1 MVKLQLDFDYD
12 RPRTARHEPT
22 DRALPRDIPDKTRDT
37 PLSPGLLELRRQHLA
52 ELAAQK
58 RFPEIPRRTYQREQ
72 APEVPI
78 HVEGERHVRPRHHLP
93 PTLFNLR
100 LHPEEK
106 QLLGE
111 VGRFRVLAVADV
123 ARTVYS
129 GDEGTLRSHLKFLRE
144 KGLVSLDI
152 INARRDGRS
161 RPVERMEV
169 VTLTPYGERLAR
181 LTNTFQP
188 DQKLYSGLVKPREVE
203 HDTQIYRAFLK
214 ESERITK
221 QGGQNLRVRLDFEL
235 KSKVQ
240 KAIYAARKQDPDR
253 PLDDIKQQVAQEQGL
268 AFVDHQIQIPDA
280 RIEYEL
286 DQGSRAGSS
295 DIEVVT
301 AAYRPGHLRA
311 KAQAGFHV
319 YLSRRDA
326 QTMSAKIEGEHH
338 LLEDLLDL

>member
-1 MVKLQLDFDYD
+1 MKLQLDFDYD
-12 RPRTARHEPT
+12 RPRTSRHEPT
-22 DRALPRDIPDKTRDT
+22 DRALPRDIQDKTRNT
-37 PLSPGLLELRRQHLA
+37 PLSPGPLELRRQHLA
-52 ELAAQK
+52 ELAVQSW
-58 RFPEIPRRTYQREQ
+58 FPEIPRRTYQREQ

-78 HVEGERHVRPRHHLP
+78 RVAGERHVRPRHHLP

-129 GDEGTLRSHLKFLRE
+129 GDEGGLHSHLKFLSE

-152 INARRDGRS
+152 INVRRDARS

-169 VTLTPYGERLAR
+169 VTLTSYGERLAR
-181 LTNTFQP
+181 LINTFQP
-188 DQKLYSGLVKPREVE
+188 DQKLYHGLVKPREVE
-203 HDTQIYRAFLK
+203 HDTQIYRAYLK
-214 ESERITK
+214 ESERIAK
-221 QGGQNLRVRLDFEL
+221 QGGQNFRVRLDFEL

-268 AFVDHQIQIPDA
+268 PFLDHQIQIPDA

-286 DQGSRAGSS
+286 DQGSRTGSS

-301 AAYRPGHLRA
+301 AAYRPAHLRA

-319 YLSRRDA
+319 YLSRSDA

-338 LLEDLLDL
+338 LLDDLLDL